1 MKKSFI
7 IAATMFFIA
16 ICSII
21 LPISTYAAVSQ
32 NNYEQTS
39 SFGGTLS
46 VESKTVFLSD
56 QVFTLDFTLSNPEMI
71 KSIALS
77 DFSFDSSVF
86 EIVSGEWIVPNT
98 VISSWDQSLRIGAVS
113 FPDNCYVNGII
124 FQLTLKL
131 KNNAVAADHSLSCN
145 IIAKKKL
152 SSGEEEIVDINVVS
166 GTVTVVDVL
175 KGDVNG
181 DGTVTSDDAIHLLYH
196 TFLPDQFPVNQ
207 NCDFDGNGAV
217 ASDDAIYLLYHT
229 FLPDSFPLNTAANQ
243 PADPISVDWSFA
255 NTDEFVHIADIIGSD
270 KSVVGS
276 SSNNTSV
283 ASISVLNGDYI
294 IYSMSQGTAR
304 VTVNLQDGS
313 VYHINVT
320 VQSNDPSPTTVKVS
334 VVVAANGD
342 LVQGETYSAYLTFS
356 PALSFAQ
363 QSTLTYSLLANNNN
377 VTVSRA
383 SANDNSKN
391 NFIITPSV
399 TAGDTTLT
407 GLITS
412 SDPSLKFEYVPK
424 TVSINTPSTSPGLT
438 ATSTNVRG
446 GNSVTVTLSNAPAFT
461 YNWYITSESG
471 ETIATFENGKTEC
484 ETIVTNTSRSL
495 TIKTNVVTENQKITV
510 HVAGYNNIEI
520 ASLQIT
526 VSK

>member
-1 MKKSFI
+1 MKKLLI
-7 IAATMFFIA
+7 IAATMCLIV
-16 ICSII
+16 ICSIV
-21 LPISTYAAVSQ
+21 LPISMYAAVSR

-39 SFGGTLS
+39 SSKGTLS
-46 VESKTVFLSD
+46 VENKTVFVSD
-56 QVFTLDFTLSNPEMI
+56 QIFTLDFALSNPEMI

-77 DFSFDSSVF
+77 DFSFDSSAF
-86 EIVSGEWIVPNT
+86 EIIGGEWFVPDTAIN
-98 VISSWDQSLRIGAVS
+98 SWDPALRFGAVS

-131 KNNAVAADHSLSCN
+131 KNNAAAADYSISCN
-145 IIAKKKL
+145 IIAKKKH
-152 SSGEEEIVDINVVS
+152 SSGEEESIDINVVG

-175 KGDVNG
+175 QGDVNG
-181 DGTVTSDDAIHLLYH
+181 DGVVSSDDAIHLLYH
-196 TFLPDQFPVNQ
+196 TFLPDRFPVNQ

-229 FLPDSFPLNTAANQ
+229 FLPDSFPLNNAANQ
-243 PADPISVDWSFA
+243 PVDPVSVDWSFA
-255 NTDEFVHIADIIGSD
+255 NTDEFVHIADIIGSE
-270 KSVVGS
+270 KTVVS
-276 SSNNTSV
+276 ATSNNTSV
-283 ASISVLNGDYI
+283 ASVSVLNGNYI
-294 IYSMSQGTAR
+294 IYSISQGTAR

-363 QSTLTYSLLANNNN
+363 QSTLTYSLLANNDN

-383 SANDNSKN
+383 SANDPSKN
-391 NFIITPSV
+391 SFIITPSV
-399 TAGDTTLT
+399 TVGDTTLT

-424 TVSINTPSTSPGLT
+424 TVMINTPSTSPGLT

-461 YNWYITSESG
+461 YNWSITSESG

-495 TIKTNVVTENQKITV
+495 TVKTNAVSENQKITV
-510 HVAGYNNIEI
+510 HVTGYNNIEI

-526 VSK
+526 VNK